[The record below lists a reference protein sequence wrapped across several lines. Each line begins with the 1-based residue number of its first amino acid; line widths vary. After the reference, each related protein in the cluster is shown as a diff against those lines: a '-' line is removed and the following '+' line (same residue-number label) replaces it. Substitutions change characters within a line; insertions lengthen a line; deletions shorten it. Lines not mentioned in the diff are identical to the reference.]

1 MFSRIRWV
9 IFGIIVMGMALHGMV
24 QPVMAQAVTV
34 QSLTAQNSTAQIS
47 AAQSVDPA
55 TAGMAAERL
64 ERYTKYLKQE
74 IDAGKAPGFVSM
86 VYRNGALAHYE
97 ALGFSHL
104 EDQKPMGGDDI
115 FFIQS
120 MTKAVVSTAF
130 MMLYEE
136 GHFQLN
142 DPVYWYLPEFRDARV
157 ALDPSQGKD
166 GETEPAKGPIRL
178 VHLLTHTAGLSHG
191 LGASK
196 LDQDYMQAM
205 YMQQPATI
213 AERVQAMAALPL
225 VGHPGEQWYY
235 SASPGVLS
243 RLIEHFSGMT
253 TAEFLQQRLF
263 DPLGMEDTGYNV
275 AEAKHDRVVSL
286 HTYDKEGRMMVSPQQ
301 TPLTGNTV
309 FGGGNGLFSTA
320 EDYLAFCRLFL
331 DNGQA
336 PDGTQLLSPKTIEL
350 MGQNHVGDLY
360 APAGYGFG
368 LGFGVITNLADTKAL
383 GSVGQLSWSGAFQT
397 FYFIDREENLAAV
410 LMTQTNPY
418 SSFYGSKMPQLV
430 YQAIVE

>member
-1 MFSRIRWV
+1 MSHKIRPLV
-9 IFGIIVMGMALHGMV
+9 FVFTLFLAV
-24 QPVMAQAVTV
+24 QPLFAQTV
-34 QSLTAQNSTAQIS
+34 NPRS
-47 AAQSVDPA
+47 
-55 TAGMAAERL
+55 AGMSVERL
-64 ERYTKYLKQE
+64 ERYTAYLQQE

-86 VYRNGALAHYE
+86 VFRNGALAHYE
-97 ALGFSHL
+97 ALGYSNV
-104 EDQKPMGGDDI
+104 EAQKTMVGDDI

-120 MTKAVVSTAF
+120 MTKAVVTTAF

-142 DPVYWYLPEFRDARV
+142 DPVYWYLPEFQHPRV
-157 ALDPSQGKD
+157 SLDPSQGKE
-166 GETEPAKGPIRL
+166 GETEPAKGPIRIIQ
-178 VHLLTHTAGLSHG
+178 LLTHTAGLSHG
-191 LGASK
+191 LGASQ

-275 AEAKHDRVVSL
+275 DETKHDRVVTL
-286 HTYDKEGRMMVSPQQ
+286 HTYDQEGRMVLNPQQ

-320 EDYLAFCRLFL
+320 GDYLKFCRLFL
-331 DNGQA
+331 ENGKA
-336 PDGTQLLSPKTIEL
+336 PNGTHVLSPKTIEL

-360 APAGYGFG
+360 APKGYGFG
-368 LGFGVITNLADTKAL
+368 LGFGVITNLADTEAL

-397 FYFIDREENLAAV
+397 FYFIDRKENLAAV
-410 LMTQTNPY
+410 LMTQINPY
-418 SSFYGSKMPQLV
+418 SNFYGRKMPQFV
-430 YQAIVE
+430 YQAIID

>member
-1 MFSRIRWV
+1 MFSRNRWI
-9 IFGIIVMGMALHGMV
+9 IFGIIVISTLLYGTH
-24 QPVMAQAVTV
+24 QPVVAQI
-34 QSLTAQNSTAQIS
+34 STAQTFTNK
-47 AAQSVDPA
+47 SVDPA
-55 TAGMAAERL
+55 SAGMSAERL
-64 ERYTKYLKQE
+64 GRYTAYLQAE

-86 VYRNGALAHYE
+86 VYRNGALAHFE
-97 ALGFSHL
+97 ALGFGNV
-104 EDQKPMGGDDI
+104 EEGKAMTGDGI

-120 MTKAVVSTAF
+120 MTKAVVSAAF

-142 DPVYWYLPEFRDARV
+142 DPLYWYLPEFRDARV
-157 ALDPSQGKD
+157 ALDPSEGKD
-166 GETEPAKGPIRL
+166 GATEPANGPIRL
-178 VHLLTHTAGLSHG
+178 VHLLTHTSGLSHG

-205 YMQQPATI
+205 YLNQPGTI
-213 AERVQAMAALPL
+213 AERVQAMAGLPL

-263 DPLGMEDTGYNV
+263 EPLGMEDTGYNV
-275 AEAKHDRVVSL
+275 PEAKHDRVVSV
-286 HTYDKEGRMMVSPQQ
+286 HTFGEDGGLMLNPQQ
-301 TPLTGNTV
+301 APLTGNTV

-320 EDYLAFCRLFL
+320 DDYLAFCRLFL

-336 PDGTQLLSPKTIEL
+336 PGGQQLLSPKTIEL
-350 MGQNHVGDLY
+350 MGENHVGDLY
-360 APAGYGFG
+360 GSAGSGFG
-368 LGFGVITNLADTKAL
+368 LGFRVITNLADTKAL

-418 SSFYGSKMPQLV
+418 SSFYGSKMPQFV